1 MKEIFTRNDTE
12 IPVGKE
18 DDRNKHCAQG
28 AANHREDTVAFHRPA
43 VFLIVIKQI

>member
-18 DDRNKHCAQG
+18 DDRNE
-28 AANHREDTVAFHRPA
+28 NLRRTVIDILKELGL
-43 VFLIVIKQI
+43 VSDDCSD